1 MSEKFRIVESYK
13 HYFVDF
19 VSKQRQKVKDK
30 VFWTLRL
37 IEELERVPESYLK
50 SITEAEGL
58 FEIRIKHG
66 GDIFR
71 IFCFFDEDKLVILMN
86 GFQKKTQKT
95 PRQEIEKAQKIRD
108 EYYAEKSKHENA

>member
-1 MSEKFRIVESYK
+1 MSKRFRKVEAYE
-13 HYFVDF
+13 HYFADF
-19 VSKQRQKVKDK
+19 VSKQRQKVRDK
-30 VFWTLRL
+30 IFWTLRL

-50 SITEAEGL
+50 SFAGAEGL

-95 PRQEIEKAQKIRD
+95 PKQEIEKALKIRD
-108 EYYAEKSKHENA
+108 EYYAEKS